1 MRSKRF
7 RFQPG
12 DIVQVSPGL
21 EFASPLTGEERREQV
36 EIVQQQHCKQNNL
49 EWNSYVVRSVS
60 KPGRLYVLQENFLR
74 IVRPKD
80 GE

>member
-21 EFASPLTGEERREQV
+21 EFASPLTGEARGEQV
-36 EIVQQQHCKQNNL
+36 EIVKQKHCKQNSL
-49 EWNSYVVRSVS
+49 EWNSYIVRSVS
-60 KPGRLYVLQENFLR
+60 KPERLYVLQENFLR

-80 GE
+80 GK